1 MNNYNKS
8 LIALSL
14 SSAFAFSIANDFYA
28 IIDVDST
35 SIKTGTIEKNISE
48 WTNTGSEF
56 NCTDWSP
63 DTSTI
68 DFGLLFEQNNV
79 CDQTQSRTKDIY
91 TVYNTGEEVYEET
104 KTELQTIKTNN
115 TQEVTGTKNFTENE
129 RADSWSDWSDTGLN
143 YDCMSWS
150 PENNTIDFGE
160 SFIQT
165 RDCSQDQ
172 EKTRNIYDVWA
183 DGTETLNRVEVAK
196 QTIIEQEI
204 QNSVGT
210 KNIILT
216 ERETAWSVWSDNGV
230 NYNCQI
236 WTPDTDTID
245 YGNAFEQTR
254 DCSQDQIRSREIYD
268 VWSDGSETLNRLETE
283 NQTIIEEESQNAT
296 GIKNFTENERAD
308 SWSAWNDTGT
318 HHSCQSW
325 TPNANI
331 IDYGDSFTQTRDC
344 SQDQERTRNVY
355 DVWADGSETFNRT
368 ETESQIITEVES
380 QNAIGTKNFIDT
392 TRNGAWSIWNDT
404 GSHYSCNSWTPLT
417 STVDYGD
424 SFTQTRDCSQNQER
438 TRTVYNVW
446 ADGSE
451 TVKTTETEN
460 KTIIETESQSAIGT
474 KNFTENER
482 ADSWSSWS
490 NTGGHY
496 DCQTWNPNANT
507 IDYGD
512 SFTQTRDCSQNQER
526 TRNVYD
532 VWADGSETFNREES
546 ESQTITEV
554 ESQNAI
560 GTKNFIDTTRNG
572 AWSSWSNT
580 GTHHSCQSWTPNVNT
595 VDYGDSFTQTR
606 DCSQDQESSRNVY
619 DVWADGSETL
629 KTTETKAQTI
639 TEIESQNAIGTKN
652 FIDTTR
658 NGAWSSWSDSG
669 SHHSCQ
675 SWTPNANTVDYGDSF
690 TQTRDCSQNQ
700 TRTRTIYNVWA
711 DGSETVKTTET
722 GTQTITEVE
731 SQNAIGTK
739 NYKDTVRYDN
749 WSGWSDV
756 NSHYA
761 CGSWNPETTTINYG
775 DNFTQN
781 RDCSQDQERTRNVY
795 DVWADG
801 SETLKTIET
810 GTQTITE
817 VESQNAIGT
826 KNFIDTTRN
835 GAWSSW
841 SDSGTHYSC
850 QSWTPN
856 VSTIN
861 LGDSFTQTR
870 DCSQNQTRTRTIY
883 NVWADG
889 SETVKTTETGTQTIT
904 ETESQSATGTK
915 NYITGT
921 DNSSWSGWSNSG
933 GLHSCSA
940 WSPATSTVKQGVS
953 FTQSQNCSQNQ
964 TRTRTVYNVWADGSK
979 TVKTT
984 ETGSQTISVNQT
996 RTATGTNNSGSWV
1009 KYSSQAVQGCQPVN
1023 AAPTGSCTLGSKY
1036 DQCTTKPAGYGGV
1049 YVDKWECR

>member
-14 SSAFAFSIANDFYA
+14 SSVFAFSVANDFYA
-28 IIDVDST
+28 IIEVDST

-48 WTNTGSEF
+48 WTDTGSEF

-79 CDQTQSRTKDIY
+79 CDQNQSRTKDIY
-91 TVYNTGEEVYEET
+91 TVYNTGEEVYEDT
-104 KTELQTIKTNN
+104 ITELQTIKTNN

-129 RADSWSDWSDTGLN
+129 RADSWSDWNDTGLN

-160 SFIQT
+160 NFIQT

-172 EKTRNIYDVWA
+172 EKTRNVYDVWA
-183 DGTETLNRVEVAK
+183 DGTETLNRIEIAK
-196 QTIIEQEI
+196 QTIIEQET

-216 ERETAWSVWSDNGV
+216 ERKSAWSAWSDNGV
-230 NYNCQI
+230 NYNCQV
-236 WTPDTDTID
+236 WTPNTNTID
-245 YGNAFEQTR
+245 YGNTFEQTR
-254 DCSQDQIRSREIYD
+254 DCSQDQIRSREVYD

-283 NQTIIEEESQNAT
+283 NKTIIEEE
-296 GIKNFTENERAD
+296 
-308 SWSAWNDTGT
+308 
-318 HHSCQSW
+318 
-325 TPNANI
+325 
-331 IDYGDSFTQTRDC
+331 TQD
-344 SQDQERTRNVY
+344 
-355 DVWADGSETFNRT
+355 
-368 ETESQIITEVES
+368 
-380 QNAIGTKNFIDT
+380 
-392 TRNGAWSIWNDT
+392 
-404 GSHYSCNSWTPLT
+404 
-417 STVDYGD
+417 
-424 SFTQTRDCSQNQER
+424 
-438 TRTVYNVW
+438 
-446 ADGSE
+446 
-451 TVKTTETEN
+451 
-460 KTIIETESQSAIGT
+460 AIGT

-482 ADSWSSWS
+482 ADSWSAWS
-490 NTGGHY
+490 DTGSHY
-496 DCQTWNPNANT
+496 SCQTWNPNANT

-526 TRNVYD
+526 TRTVYD

-546 ESQTITEV
+546 ETQTITEV
-554 ESQNAI
+554 
-560 GTKNFIDTTRNG
+560 
-572 AWSSWSNT
+572 
-580 GTHHSCQSWTPNVNT
+580 
-595 VDYGDSFTQTR
+595 
-606 DCSQDQESSRNVY
+606 
-619 DVWADGSETL
+619 
-629 KTTETKAQTI
+629 
-639 TEIESQNAIGTKN
+639 ESQNAIGTKN

-675 SWTPNANTVDYGDSF
+675 SWTPNANTIDYGDSF

-711 DGSETVKTTET
+711 DGSETVKSTET
-722 GTQTITEVE
+722 GTQTITESE
-731 SQNAIGTK
+731 SQSAIGTK

-761 CGSWNPETTTINYG
+761 CGSWNPDTTTINYG
-775 DNFTQN
+775 ENFTQN
-781 RDCSQDQERTRNVY
+781 RNCSQDQERTRNVY

-801 SETLKTIET
+801 SETLKTTET
-810 GTQTITE
+810 DTQTITE
-817 VESQNAIGT
+817 GESRNATGT

-841 SDSGTHYSC
+841 SDSGNHYSC
-850 QSWTPN
+850 QAWTPN
-856 VSTIN
+856 VSTVN
-861 LGDSFTQTR
+861 LGNSFIQTR

-889 SETVKTTETGTQTIT
+889 SETVKTTETENKTII

-940 WSPATSTVKQGVS
+940 WSPATSSVKQGVS

-1036 DQCTTKPAGYGGV
+1036 DQCTTRPAGYGGV